1 MTSAKHEFDLARP
14 GIVDLEVDP
23 TVFEVSYQ
31 AVSGLVTGTHIVRC
45 LVDLLLSR

>member
-14 GIVDLEVDP
+14 GVVDLQADP
-23 TVFEVSYQ
+23 TVFERSYQ

-45 LVDLLLSR
+45 PVGLLLSR